1 MQREESFPIPYIDVA
16 RATHT
21 TVDVMHKAASMTI
34 GASMDQEMF
43 PILRRVSQ
51 SLLQRRKN
59 FQTDIPG
66 PGEMDETASNIQ
78 ARSFV
83 ADIQAGREEKNG
95 RAKKLPMG
103 LECLLH

>member
-1 MQREESFPIPYIDVA
+1 
-16 RATHT
+16 
-21 TVDVMHKAASMTI
+21 
-34 GASMDQEMF
+34 MDQEIF
-43 PILRRVSQ
+43 PILRWVSH

-66 PGEMDETASNIQ
+66 PGEIDETASNIQ

-83 ADIQAGREEKNG
+83 ARNLERHVEDIQAGREVKNG

-103 LECLLH
+103 LEYLLH